1 MKRGLDAA
9 SAARG
14 VSYLWLQNGVS
25 LIARVVAFAFF
36 ARLISVEQMGVFT
49 ILTLASS
56 AASTFMGLGFT
67 GIVIKFIAEDIAKG
81 KREEAASA
89 YYKGLL
95 LSEAASVLIAAGF
108 LVSRFPA
115 GVSHLPNSP
124 EVSFIT
130 LLFAIDVVATIGP
143 IAVAAF
149 YGLLEFKAYAVIY
162 GVYAALRPWLV
173 VLLIYEVKSLV
184 GLVEA
189 WVIADSVFAVYVF
202 AYLWRRLGPP
212 VFKFDTKYL
221 LKLSLPLYFA
231 NVATFLY
238 GTFDQLTLIPLV
250 SLSALGVYGAAIT
263 GYSAYNGVIAAVNS
277 VLLPVFSSV
286 HGIDASEGLK
296 SAAERASRYV
306 SIVAI
311 PLAFALV
318 ATARPVLTLLVGR
331 GYEAGALPLAIL
343 ALASTATIISLSLRP
358 ILIVLNETRLAAL
371 TSILPIP
378 ISVAVALISIPTLGI
393 VGASIAR
400 GLSLLL
406 GLLLTWYFVRRKIS
420 VKLDYETII
429 KSLLASGFM
438 AVSIEALQLL
448 YYNPYSLPVYL
459 LVGAVVFILATRALR
474 VLSAADMDLLHRIL
488 GSRFGGRVSNL
499 LSRLLVR

>member
-1 MKRGLDAA
+1 
-9 SAARG
+9 
-14 VSYLWLQNGVS
+14 
-25 LIARVVAFAFF
+25 
-36 ARLISVEQMGVFT
+36 
-49 ILTLASS
+49 
-56 AASTFMGLGFT
+56 
-67 GIVIKFIAEDIAKG
+67 
-81 KREEAASA
+81 
-89 YYKGLL
+89 
-95 LSEAASVLIAAGF
+95 
-108 LVSRFPA
+108 
-115 GVSHLPNSP
+115 
-124 EVSFIT
+124 
-130 LLFAIDVVATIGP
+130 
-143 IAVAAF
+143 
-149 YGLLEFKAYAVIY
+149 
-162 GVYAALRPWLV
+162 
-173 VLLIYEVKSLV
+173 LIYEVKSLV

-296 SAAERASRYV
+296 SAAEKASRYV

-311 PLAFALV
+311 PLAFTLV
-318 ATARPVLTLLVGR
+318 VTARPVLTLLVGR

-378 ISVAVALISIPTLGI
+378 ISVAVALVSIPTLGI

-429 KSLLASGFM
+429 KSLLASGLM

-448 YYNPYSLPVYL
+448 YYNPYSLPIYF

-488 GSRFGGRVSNL
+488 GSRFGGRISNL